1 MQFKFLY
8 RRAARESF
16 RDGKLTQD
24 QYDQLMQVLRH
35 PIRNRLNGT
44 GRTDLLIEV
53 EKYTYE
59 QMPKEGINWEAII
72 QWLKDHWF
80 DILKL
85 LLSLLVLLEP
95 APIEK

>member
-16 RDGKLTQD
+16 REGKLTKD

-35 PIRNRLNGT
+35 PLRKKLKSAEQ
-44 GRTDLLIEV
+44 TDLLVEIEN
-53 EKYTYE
+53 YTYE
-59 QMPKEGINWEAII
+59 RVPKEGITWEAII
-72 QWLKDHWF
+72 QWLKDHWL

-95 APIEK
+95 LPTDK

>member
-1 MQFKFLY
+1 MHFKVLY

-16 RDGKLTQD
+16 QEGRITQE

-35 PIRNRLNGT
+35 PIRNRLNGV
-44 GRTDLLIEV
+44 GRIDLLVEV
-53 EKYTYE
+53 KNYTYE
-59 QMPKEGINWEAII
+59 RLPKEGINWEIII
-72 QWLKDHWF
+72 QWLKDHWL

-95 APIEK
+95 APVEK